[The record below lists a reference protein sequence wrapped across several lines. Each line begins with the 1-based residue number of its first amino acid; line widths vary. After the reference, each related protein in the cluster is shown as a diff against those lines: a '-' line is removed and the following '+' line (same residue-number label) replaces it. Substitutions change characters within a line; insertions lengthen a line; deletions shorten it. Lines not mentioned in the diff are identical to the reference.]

1 MEDQNG
7 NWTITDVVIEGVS
20 LVADYRTQFDVELKR
35 GGADALLSALRRSV
49 ADTK

>member
-20 LVADYRTQFDVELKR
+20 LVADYRSQFDSEFKQ
-35 GGADALLSALRRSV
+35 GGTETLLSALRRS
-49 ADTK
+49 AAETK